1 MERWLFV
8 VMIMKSVVK
17 VYIRCIVVSE
27 SCACM
32 LTCEFLSER
41 TLQKHFVH
49 EVILGGNCHVEGK
62 MTEVLLFICLYD
74 FTEQFCRHQK

>member
-32 LTCEFLSER
+32 LTCEFLFER
-41 TLQKHFVH
+41 ALQEHFVH
-49 EVILGGNCHVEGK
+49 EVILGGNWHCRGK
-62 MTEVLLFICLYD
+62 DDRSSSLYLFV
-74 FTEQFCRHQK
+74 